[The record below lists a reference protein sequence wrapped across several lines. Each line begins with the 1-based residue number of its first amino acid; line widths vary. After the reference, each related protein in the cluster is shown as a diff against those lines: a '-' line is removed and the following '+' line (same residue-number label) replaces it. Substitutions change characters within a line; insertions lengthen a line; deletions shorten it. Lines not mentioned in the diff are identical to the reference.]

1 MELKKIHMPKQNL
14 ISFAL
19 YQQRVLSCCLC
30 ESPSCPTLCNPI
42 DYTARIL
49 KWVSFPFSR
58 GSSQPRDWT
67 QASHT
72 AGGFFI
78 SWATREAHCLCGPDI
93 NWSSAKMLIRDAA
106 HPFVSL
112 LLPPA
117 CWAEESIPINHPLG
131 PQRPTL
137 RIEVTAFDDV
147 ITFNVKFFSQFLSRE
162 RERGHFYSSSHRDSE
177 YFMLVE

>member
-1 MELKKIHMPKQNL
+1 MPKQNI

-30 ESPSCPTLCNPI
+30 ESPSSCPALCNPI

-58 GSSQPRDWT
+58 GSSQPRDRT

-106 HPFVSL
+106 HPFVLL

-117 CWAEESIPINHPLG
+117 YWAEESIPMNHPFG
-131 PQRPTL
+131 STKTYPK
-137 RIEVTAFDDV
+137 D
-147 ITFNVKFFSQFLSRE
+147 
-162 RERGHFYSSSHRDSE
+162 RGHCFWWCHYIQCQIILSISLQGERKGA
-177 YFMLVE
+177 FLLF